1 MKLKFIPCDFNKD
14 WMLYASAL
22 LTWSLVTYLS
32 LRQSEINVEFIF
44 RGIGHILFLALF
56 LTNISSSNAKS
67 SSRYRVLIAFQVIIV
82 WSLIYFDRY
91 QLSPILLVLVAT
103 QLAAVFD
110 RSKTL
115 LILLLINIGFYV
127 IGQAN
132 DHNVVYSVMIFF
144 MLQIFAYST
153 MEITLREQYA
163 RENLAAINQE
173 LLATRFLLKE
183 SSQRKERLRISR
195 DLHDV
200 IGHQLTA
207 LSLNLEVA
215 KHKVPDEF
223 KPLLQQNLTQ
233 AKTLLSDVRN
243 VVKEM
248 RNDEQFDLIAVLTGL
263 VEQLPDCALTVK
275 SVPNINSLSLKQQL
289 VFSLQEGISNALRH
303 GKANQLLLDS
313 AVAQNRLTITLADNG
328 KKQAAIQFGSGLNG
342 MQERLAEFNGQVEL
356 LSNESGCTLKIEV
369 EDCYD

>member
-1 MKLKFIPCDFNKD
+1 MKFKLIPSDFNKN

-22 LTWSLVTYLS
+22 LTWSLVSYLS
-32 LRQSEINVEFIF
+32 LRYQPLNFEILL
-44 RGIGHILFLALF
+44 RGGGFILFLALF
-56 LTNISSSNAKS
+56 LKNISSSNAKES
-67 SSRYRVLIAFQVIIV
+67 IRYKLLIVSQVLIV
-82 WSLIYFDRY
+82 WGLIYFDTY
-91 QLSPILLVLVAT
+91 KLAPILLVLIAT
-103 QLAAVFD
+103 QLAAVFS
-110 RSKTL
+110 RSKTIIIL
-115 LILLLINIGFYV
+115 LIINLGYYCIGEIRQDEV
-127 IGQAN
+127 I
-132 DHNVVYSVMIFF
+132 YTVMVFF
-144 MLQIFAYST
+144 MLQIFAFST
-153 MEITLREQYA
+153 MEITLREQKA
-163 RENLAAINQE
+163 RESLTAINQE

-233 AKTLLSDVRN
+233 AKVLLTDVRN

-248 RNDEQFDLIAVLTGL
+248 RNEEQFDLVATLTGL
-263 VEQLPDCALTVK
+263 VEQLPDCQLLVK
-275 SVPNINSLSLKQQL
+275 SAPEINSLSLKQQL

-303 GKANQLLLDS
+303 GKASQLCLDS
-313 AVAQNRLTITLADNG
+313 EVIDNRLLITLTDNG
-328 KKQAAIQFGSGLNG
+328 KTHAEIKFGSGLKG

-356 LSNESGCTLKIEV
+356 LSHDIGCSLKIEV
-369 EDCYD
+369 ENCYD